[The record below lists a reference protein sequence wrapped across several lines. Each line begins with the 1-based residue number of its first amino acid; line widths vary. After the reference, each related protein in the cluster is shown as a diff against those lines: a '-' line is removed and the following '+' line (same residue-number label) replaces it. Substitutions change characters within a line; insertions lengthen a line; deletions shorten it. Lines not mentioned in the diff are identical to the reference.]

1 MQNLSDHVR
10 IIAAGDAIAAAS
22 DTDEDSSRID
32 MSRAEGVVFIGKIT
46 DSVITGVAALQVEQ
60 NDADSDTG
68 MAALSGAVATLTSG
82 ANDDLNGQM
91 LIVDVYRPLKR
102 WVQAVRTSLTANI
115 AFGDLVAIV
124 YGVGQRAVALAA
136 AEGVKTVVA
145 SPDEA

>member
-10 IIAAGDAIAAAS
+10 IIAAGDAIAAAL
-22 DTDEDSSRID
+22 DTDDNSSRID

-60 NDADSDTG
+60 NDADSDSG
-68 MAALSGAVATLTSG
+68 LSALSGAAATLTSG